1 MRIKDL
7 QKQVDDWIKEYG
19 VRYFDVQT
27 NTIILMEEIGEF
39 SKLVARI
46 YGEQSFKNEEDRMKA
61 PDNIK
66 EELSDI
72 LFVITCLA
80 NQMDID
86 LDEAMRQ
93 NLEKKTSRDSTRH
106 KRNPK
111 LTNL

>member
-1 MRIKDL
+1 MGMKEM
-7 QKQVDDWIKEYG
+7 QVQVDNWIKEYG
-19 VRYFDVQT
+19 VRYFNVQT

-39 SKLVARI
+39 SKLVARV

-86 LDEAMRQ
+86 LDEAMKE
-93 NLEKKTSRDSTRH
+93 NMAKKTSRDSKRH
-106 KRNPK
+106 KMNPK
-111 LTNL
+111 LSQP